1 MKRLVLL
8 FLVCIFIPTFLE
20 TSYKQNTEVIQ
31 VSGFFN
37 GLQTVYFKADNGYIY
52 SITSA
57 ECWKVDDKAILT
69 ISDNRTAYRI
79 DDDIVKKA
87 DRQ

>member
-1 MKRLVLL
+1 MKRLALL
-8 FLVCIFIPTFLE
+8 FLICIFIPTFLE

-31 VSGFFN
+31 VTDFFN

-52 SITSA
+52 SIKSTES
-57 ECWKVDDKAILT
+57 WNVSDKAILT

-79 DDDIVKKA
+79 DDDIVKRA
-87 DRQ
+87 ERQ

>member
-31 VSGFFN
+31 VTDFFN

-52 SITSA
+52 SIKSTES
-57 ECWKVDDKAILT
+57 WNVSDKAILT

-79 DDDIVKKA
+79 DDDIVKRA
-87 DRQ
+87 ERQ

>member
-52 SITSA
+52 SIKSA
-57 ECWKVDDKAILT
+57 ECWNVSDKAILT

-79 DDDIVKKA
+79 DDDIVKRVEK
-87 DRQ
+87 Q

>member
-8 FLVCIFIPTFLE
+8 FLLCIFIPTFLE
-20 TSYKQNTEVIQ
+20 TNYKQNTEVIQ
-31 VSGFFN
+31 VTDFFD

-57 ECWKVDDKAILT
+57 ECWNVDDKAILT
-69 ISDNRTAYRI
+69 ISDNSTAYRI
-79 DDDIVKKA
+79 DDDIVKRAEK
-87 DRQ
+87 Q

>member
-20 TSYKQNTEVIQ
+20 TSYKQNTEVMQI
-31 VSGFFN
+31 SGFFN

-57 ECWKVDDKAILT
+57 ECWNVGDKAILT

-79 DDDIVKKA
+79 DDDIVKRAEK
-87 DRQ
+87 Q

>member
-8 FLVCIFIPTFLE
+8 LLVCIFIPTFLE
-20 TSYKQNTEVIQ
+20 TNYKQNTEVIQ
-31 VSGFFN
+31 VTDFFN

-52 SITSA
+52 SIKSTES
-57 ECWKVDDKAILT
+57 WNVSDKAILT

-79 DDDIVKKA
+79 DDDIVKRAEK
-87 DRQ
+87 Q

>member
-8 FLVCIFIPTFLE
+8 LLVCIFIPTFLE
-20 TSYKQNTEVIQ
+20 TNYKQNTEVIQ
-31 VSGFFN
+31 VTDFFN

-52 SITSA
+52 SIKSTES
-57 ECWKVDDKAILT
+57 WNVSDKAILT

-79 DDDIVKKA
+79 DDDIVKRA
-87 DRQ
+87 ERQ

>member
-1 MKRLVLL
+1 MKRLLLL

-31 VSGFFN
+31 VTDFFN

-57 ECWKVDDKAILT
+57 ECWNVDDKAILT

-79 DDDIVKKA
+79 DDDIVKRAEKE
-87 DRQ
+87 

>member
-20 TSYKQNTEVIQ
+20 TNYKQNTEVIQ

-52 SITSA
+52 SMTSA
-57 ECWKVDDKAILT
+57 ECWNVGNKALLT
-69 ISDNRTAYRI
+69 ISDNSTVYRI
-79 DDDIVKKA
+79 DDDIVKRA
-87 DRQ
+87 ERQ

>member
-8 FLVCIFIPTFLE
+8 LLVCIFIQTFLE

-31 VSGFFN
+31 VTDFFN

-52 SITSA
+52 SIKSTES
-57 ECWKVDDKAILT
+57 WNVSDKAILT

-79 DDDIVKKA
+79 DDDIVKRA
-87 DRQ
+87 ERQ

>member
-1 MKRLVLL
+1 MKRFVLL

-20 TSYKQNTEVIQ
+20 TNYKQNTEVIQ

-52 SITSA
+52 SIKSA
-57 ECWKVDDKAILT
+57 ECWNISDKAILT

-79 DDDIVKKA
+79 DDDIVKRAEK
-87 DRQ
+87 Q

>member
-8 FLVCIFIPTFLE
+8 FLVFIFIPTFLE

-31 VSGFFN
+31 VTDFFN

-52 SITSA
+52 SITSE
-57 ECWKVDDKAILT
+57 ECWNVGDKAILT
-69 ISDNRTAYRI
+69 ISDNSTAYRI
-79 DDDIVKKA
+79 DDDIVKRAEK
-87 DRQ
+87 Q

>member
-8 FLVCIFIPTFLE
+8 FLLCIFIPTFLE
-20 TSYKQNTEVIQ
+20 TSYKQNTKVIQ
-31 VSGFFN
+31 VTDFFN

-52 SITSA
+52 SIKSTES
-57 ECWKVDDKAILT
+57 WNVSDKAILT

-79 DDDIVKKA
+79 DDDIVKRA
-87 DRQ
+87 ERQ

>member
-31 VSGFFN
+31 VTDFFN
-37 GLQTVYFKADNGYIY
+37 GLQTVYFKADNGYSYAIER
-52 SITSA
+52 A
-57 ECWKVDDKAILT
+57 ECWNVSDKAILT

-79 DDDIVKKA
+79 DDDIVKRAEK
-87 DRQ
+87 Q